1 MSCRLVRRPSLPL
14 HAALDQQDA
23 LAAASAAASLS
34 GPLLDE
40 ADTDLALEEER
51 EERSRLRRAAEE
63 AAGDDTGYVMMP
75 PMPRAPTKAGGGGSV
90 LSLAALEARAHLERE
105 KREKKER
112 EQAAG
117 QEELALPIL
126 GRKAEIAGTIA
137 AHRVTIIEGESE

>member
-1 MSCRLVRRPSLPL
+1 
-14 HAALDQQDA
+14 
-23 LAAASAAASLS
+23 
-34 GPLLDE
+34 
-40 ADTDLALEEER
+40 
-51 EERSRLRRAAEE
+51 
-63 AAGDDTGYVMMP
+63 
-75 PMPRAPTKAGGGGSV
+75 V

-105 KREKKER
+105 KRDKKER